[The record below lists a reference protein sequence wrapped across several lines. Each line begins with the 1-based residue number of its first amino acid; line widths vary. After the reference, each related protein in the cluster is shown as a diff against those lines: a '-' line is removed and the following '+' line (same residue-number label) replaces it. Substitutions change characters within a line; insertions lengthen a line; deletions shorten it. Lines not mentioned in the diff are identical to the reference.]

1 MQSETAFQI
10 AGFEELFAG
19 IRYWRIS
26 HLMGVRDLRHRYAR
40 SKGPGK
46 GVCANFLSL
55 ANDPKINAGY
65 FGFSDQDTQTSF
77 DTL

>member
-26 HLMGVRDLRHRYAR
+26 HLIGVRDLRHRYAR

-46 GVCANFLSL
+46 GVCANFL
-55 ANDPKINAGY
+55 DPTINADY

-77 DTL
+77 DAL